1 MLVRRI
7 ICFLLQDFVQG
18 LQSVLNGFLRR
29 SSDGKFLCR
38 YIEYIMFFTFQF
50 KICPKFDNRITAC
63 PPPSDDGALP
73 EPFSQ
78 YLLQLKQA
86 GIQLGQLVF
95 TTVCGVMMKF
105 FASLRLPVTSMPP
118 LTSSNNT
125 ILNFLKMKL
134 IIAFS

>member
-86 GIQLGQLVF
+86 GIQLGQI
-95 TTVCGVMMKF
+95 
-105 FASLRLPVTSMPP
+105 SLHYGLRGDDEILCISRLPVRVCRH
-118 LTSSNNT
+118 LQQQQYH
-125 ILNFLKMKL
+125 LE
-134 IIAFS
+134 FSEDETHNRF